1 MHSDI
6 MSFFARMKLMCG
18 SAFNVERVLECG
30 SYDINGNPRRFFSS
44 AKEYVGIDWRPG
56 PGVEEVSLVH
66 EYQGR
71 PDGYFQ
77 FVMAT
82 SLLEHDPFWAL
93 SIYRMCDLLAIG
105 GSILI
110 TCGGP
115 GFHEHEKETSPAH
128 PDNTEDGVPSGHYY
142 QNRTVLDILMP
153 IVVNRF
159 ERIVVEDD
167 PTVKDIRVFAIG
179 KMPQRAGVPDGWNSA
194 AGKPGSEAVS
204 PC

>member
-1 MHSDI
+1 MHADI

-56 PGVEEVSLVH
+56 AGVDEVSLVH
-66 EYQGR
+66 EYHGR

-77 FVMAT
+77 FVIAT
-82 SLLEHDPFWAL
+82 SLIEHDPHWSE
-93 SIYRMCDLLAIG
+93 SIQRMCDLLAIG

-115 GFHEHEKETSPAH
+115 GFHEHEKETSPAYVRG
-128 PDNTEDGVPSGHYY
+128 TEQKQSGEYY
-142 QNRTVLDILMP
+142 QNRTVRDILETLTLLT
-153 IVVNRF
+153 RF
-159 ERIVVEDD
+159 ERIAVEDD

-179 KMPQRAGVPDGWNSA
+179 KMPKRAGVPEGWNSA
-194 AGKPGSEAVS
+194 AGKPVDGVYT
-204 PC
+204 C